1 MKVTCGIYANT
12 GFNAINI
19 PDSIETLGLMGADNV
34 YVGIVDINS
43 LYLPTVRI
51 KKTFEE
57 IGNADYVVLT
67 TYDTKLYYAYT
78 VSTIIMLAPDVAEL
92 HLLIDAYNSI
102 GGLLNPQNQIL
113 QGFVERY
120 NVNDDVYGKYALA
133 ESFTPTNP
141 LNIVFSKLFGDDAN
155 NYKNIIELCCDV
167 ENGKSEV
174 LKPSTSAP
182 NDEVLLIP
190 LTKKVTQSNVTYR
203 VGSKS
208 IKRKNPISQYFEV
221 TDQIIEKIKI
231 LRSYGL
237 DNSIL
242 SSYQV
247 PTSFISI
254 NGNDIE
260 SVSTIY
266 PASTIG
272 INLQYAT
279 VRNLKVLYSDFCK
292 IKLYSVASGN
302 SAEFVPSDI
311 SNGGSFNIRID
322 ADVRASGKPT
332 AFFTYYKNQN
342 VDSIYTNCVDGLT
355 WANVPIVWTDKSG
368 TNVDRLNFNTS
379 QTLASNKINL
389 SHEQKQVSNVANT
402 AFDVVGDL
410 FSGNVKGAIKSG
422 IGGVSNATTTGIDYL
437 YAKRERALEYNAESQ
452 IFNRNNYYVQPEVS
466 YPRSEAVRDFIGNN
480 FIVSQLQMSTADVT
494 NFDNYLTQFGYNVG
508 GVTFDTTMLNSRPHF
523 NFIKFSSVSILSPRA
538 MWLRKECESQMMN
551 GVRIWHTKPSPE
563 KMLAF
568 GNG

>member
-1 MKVTCGIYANT
+1 MRVTCGIYANT
-12 GFNAINI
+12 GFNAMNI
-19 PDSIETLGLMGADNV
+19 PDSIETLGLMGADNIYTGAFDV
-34 YVGIVDINS
+34 NS
-43 LYLPTVRI
+43 LYLPTIRV
-51 KKTFEE
+51 KMNFEE
-57 IGNADYVVLT
+57 ISNADYVVLT

-78 VSTIIMLAPDVAEL
+78 VSNIVMLAPDVAEL

-120 NVNDDVYGKYALA
+120 NVNDDSYGKYALS

-141 LNIVFSKLFGDDAN
+141 LTIKFSSLFGDDIT
-155 NYKNIIELCCDV
+155 NYYNIIELCCDV
-167 ENGKSEV
+167 ESGKSEV
-174 LKPSTSAP
+174 LKPTTSSP

-190 LTKKVTQSNVTYR
+190 QTKKVTPSNVSYIIGTKKITR
-203 VGSKS
+203 
-208 IKRKNPISQYFEV
+208 RNPISQYFTV
-221 TDQIIEKIKI
+221 TDEVIEKIKI

-247 PTSFISI
+247 PSKFIKVEGSNLSSI
-254 NGNDIE
+254 
-260 SVSTIY
+260 STIY
-266 PASTIG
+266 SNSVIG
-272 INLQYAT
+272 INLNYAT
-279 VRNLKVLYSDFCK
+279 VRNLKVLYSEFSK

-311 SNGGSFNIRID
+311 ANGGSFQIRVD

-332 AFFTYYKNQN
+332 AFFTHYKGTEVSNF
-342 VDSIYTNCVDGLT
+342 YTNCVDGLN

-379 QTLASNKINL
+379 QTLASSKIDLNREQSQVTNAVSGVTDVASNL
-389 SHEQKQVSNVANT
+389 LSGRIDKAIGAGVGAVS
-402 AFDVVGDL
+402 
-410 FSGNVKGAIKSG
+410 GAVNNEI
-422 IGGVSNATTTGIDYL
+422 NYQ
-437 YAKRERALEYNAESQ
+437 YAKRERALEYDAESQ

-466 YPRSEAVRDFIGNN
+466 YPRSESVRDFIGNN
-480 FIVSQLQMSTADVT
+480 FIVSQLQLSSTDIT

-508 GVTFDTTMLNSRPHF
+508 SVTFDSTMLNSRPHF
-523 NFIKFSSVSILSPRA
+523 NFIKFNSISILSPRA